1 MVYKGIVKGN
11 VVELEEGVRLPEGT
25 TVEVV
30 VKGPDIEPI
39 VPSGY
44 PNGSPQAILAA
55 LDTPP
60 HCTAEDVDEL
70 RERFNETE
78 PPCTAVPDA
87 RLKLDC

>member
-1 MVYKGIVKGN
+1 MTRKGYETEKEATIMVYKGIVKGN

-44 PNGSPQAILAA
+44 PNGSPQAILAF
-55 LDTPP
+55 D
-60 HCTAEDVDEL
+60 
-70 RERFNETE
+70 REE
-78 PPCTAVPDA
+78 
-87 RLKLDC
+87 K

>member
-44 PNGSPQAILAA
+44 PNVSPQAILAA
-55 LDTPP
+55 LHTPP
-60 HCTAEDVDEL
+60 HCTAEDMDASTEAMKDGKQPIRFEGL
-70 RERFNETE
+70 FDREE
-78 PPCTAVPDA
+78 
-87 RLKLDC
+87 K